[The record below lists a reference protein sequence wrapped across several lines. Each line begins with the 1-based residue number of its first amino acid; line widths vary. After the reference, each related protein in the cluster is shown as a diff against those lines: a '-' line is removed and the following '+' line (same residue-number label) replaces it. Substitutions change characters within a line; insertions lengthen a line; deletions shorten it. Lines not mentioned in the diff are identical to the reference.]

1 MLGATEN
8 GGSRLLCKQ
17 LDLQTLL
24 PYDSRML
31 AAVELTD
38 ASATTEAHGFE
49 SALYSHHV
57 PWNNSWASLEDY
69 RTGVQNLVTVAA
81 VGLTDTSA
89 AAEAH
94 GFDSALYTNHV
105 PWNNCLADLEDCRT
119 EVRNLVLQRRHHH
132 VTVGTVGHH
141 ACRRFTRPCTRSSRL
156 DVPKDHPGILNSF
169 LRVLSR

>member
-57 PWNNSWASLEDY
+57 PWNNSGAGLEDY

-89 AAEAH
+89 TAEAH
-94 GFDSALYTNHV
+94 GFESALYTNHV
-105 PWNNCLADLEDCRT
+105 PWNNCLAELEGSKTAKTTKAPSRH
-119 EVRNLVLQRRHHH
+119 RRDRGAPRMQALRS
-132 VTVGTVGHH
+132 TVHT
-141 ACRRFTRPCTRSSRL
+141 
-156 DVPKDHPGILNSF
+156 
-169 LRVLSR
+169 